1 MWTTGNFKIT
11 NFTESRF
18 SDKVTSSPPFYTGS
32 DGGGY
37 KMCIKVDPMNGYGC
51 GRDSHISV
59 YAFLMRGANDW
70 QLDWPFTGRVTVEL
84 LNQREDKNHY
94 SKSISFSPDNP
105 ASKRPVDCDIAPS
118 GFGHRCF
125 ISHSSLDYNPTKNCQ
140 YLMNDCL
147 CFRVR
152 TDDPPTSL

>member
-1 MWTTGNFKIT
+1 MWTTGNLKIT
-11 NFTESRF
+11 NFTESKF
-18 SDKVTSSPPFYTGS
+18 SDKVTNSPPFYTGS

-37 KMCIKVDPMNGYGC
+37 KMCIKVDPNGYGC

-59 YAFLMRGANDW
+59 YAFLMRGANDG

-125 ISHSSLDYNPTKNCQ
+125 ISHSSLDYDPTKNCQ

-152 TDDPPTSL
+152 TDDPPMSL